1 MELTSGFRQLVAE
14 AESRVE
20 AIAVTDL
27 LKESQRQERLFIDL
41 RDIRELWREG
51 TIPGSIHVPRGMLEF
66 WIDPESPYFHK
77 AFADPKPLLLFC
89 NKGWRSALAAD
100 VCLRMGI
107 ENVRHLA
114 GGFDAWVAAGGAVVK
129 KEKR

>member
-1 MELTSGFRQLVAE
+1 MQLTTGFRQLVAE
-14 AESRVE
+14 AEARVTRLQ
-20 AIAVTDL
+20 VSDL
-27 LKESQRQERLFIDL
+27 LEEAQRQNYMLIDL

-66 WIDPESPYFHK
+66 WVDPESPYFNK
-77 AFADPKPLLLFC
+77 VFTDPKPMVLFC

-100 VCLRMGI
+100 VCQRMGI
-107 ENVRHLA
+107 TQVAHIE
-114 GGFDAWVAAGGAVVK
+114 GGFEAWVAAGGAVQP

>member
-1 MELTSGFRQLVAE
+1 MQLKTGFRQLVAE
-14 AESRVE
+14 AEERVQRVSVAE
-20 AIAVTDL
+20 L
-27 LKESQRQERLFIDL
+27 LDAAQRQTRLLIDL

-51 TIPGSIHVPRGMLEF
+51 TIPGSVHVPRGLLEF

-77 AFADPKPLLLFC
+77 VFANPKPLLLFC

-100 VCLRMGI
+100 VCQRMGV
-107 ENVRHLA
+107 ENVAHLE
-114 GGFDAWVAAGGAVVK
+114 GGFEAWVAAGGAVEK

>member
-1 MELTSGFRQLVAE
+1 MQLKTGFRQLVAE
-14 AESRVE
+14 AEERVQRVSVAE
-20 AIAVTDL
+20 LLDAV
-27 LKESQRQERLFIDL
+27 QRQTRLLIDL

-51 TIPGSIHVPRGMLEF
+51 TIPGSVHVPRGLLEF

-77 AFADPKPLLLFC
+77 VFAEPKPLLLFC

-100 VCLRMGI
+100 VCQRMGV
-107 ENVRHLA
+107 ENVAHLE
-114 GGFDAWVAAGGAVVK
+114 GGFEAWVAAGGAVEK

>member
-1 MELTSGFRQLVAE
+1 MKLTTGFRQLVAD
-14 AESRVE
+14 AETRVKTV
-20 AIAVTDL
+20 AVSEL
-27 LKESQRQERLFIDL
+27 LEESQRENYLLIDL

-66 WIDPESPYFHK
+66 WVDPESPYFHK
-77 AFADPKPLLLFC
+77 AFSDPKPFILFC
-89 NKGWRSALAAD
+89 NKGWRSALSAD

-107 ENVRHLA
+107 EEVRHIE
-114 GGFDAWVAAGGAVVK
+114 GGFEAWVAAGGEVQK